1 MLAENEGMEKKRQSK
16 PKKSE
21 NTVAIIIPPSV
32 KRRFMIPR
40 IEMTVVKTEVT
51 VAFFCLA

>member
-1 MLAENEGMEKKRQSK
+1 MKEWKRKGNPNQK
-16 PKKSE
+16 RGE